1 MEHVCFLILGTSL
14 FWLLFR
20 TPLFAEIEVFFYRGI
35 ALLGITGIVMLL
47 GLVIYKKRCLP
58 GRFTNK
64 DVILS
69 LVLMISSNL
78 VFFTHLPVTAER
90 SISVFLLGYLN
101 EHSQTILTEQK
112 ITQAFTDKY
121 LYEDKAVEK
130 RLREQVVSGT
140 VMVNGGGYKISER
153 GRALMKVYALMADVF
168 RIDKKLIFP

>member
-1 MEHVCFLILGTSL
+1 
-14 FWLLFR
+14 
-20 TPLFAEIEVFFYRGI
+20 
-35 ALLGITGIVMLL
+35 
-47 GLVIYKKRCLP
+47 
-58 GRFTNK
+58 
-64 DVILS
+64 
-69 LVLMISSNL
+69 MISSNL